1 MLAVSILSFIC
12 GFTGCKKTP
21 DHTAD
26 DIRVVSVSCSHM
38 DFCFGYSFSLTLS
51 ENGALL
57 SAECFTDRESERV
70 EIEDI
75 PISKED
81 ADGLIDI
88 IRDGD
93 LISKLKANKKPK
105 RIFQVLDETV
115 YSSYIEFSDG
125 EHISASMLASS
136 ELTDRFYG
144 LAEKY
149 GASAP
154 NMD

>member
-1 MLAVSILSFIC
+1 MSILSFIC
-12 GFTGCKKTP
+12 GLTGCKKTP
-21 DHTAD
+21 DYTAD

-57 SAECFTDRESERV
+57 SAECFTDWESERV

-81 ADGLIDI
+81 ADSLIDI

-93 LISKLKANKKPK
+93 LISKLKAYKKPK
-105 RIFQVLDETV
+105 RIFQAQDETV
-115 YSSYIEFSDG
+115 YNSYIEFSDG

-136 ELTDRFYG
+136 ELTECFYG

-149 GASAP
+149 ADADSKT
-154 NMD
+154 D

>member
-1 MLAVSILSFIC
+1 MSILSFIC
-12 GFTGCKKTP
+12 GLTGCKKTP

-88 IRDGD
+88 IRVDACEQRIDGSFLRTCRKIRSLRFD
-93 LISKLKANKKPK
+93 KVRPK
-105 RIFQVLDETV
+105 RLRTGRVL
-115 YSSYIEFSDG
+115 
-125 EHISASMLASS
+125 
-136 ELTDRFYG
+136 
-144 LAEKY
+144 
-149 GASAP
+149 
-154 NMD
+154 